1 MFAFNQSGG
10 LQQTFQNHF
19 APVALHF
26 GVSFQGT
33 GQVVGIFAEAVVQ
46 LHQFLDAFTQREA
59 FFGFGAVYLFHLL
72 AEVLQVIAQ
81 RTEQIAQVFGIQPG
95 KVFGFALED
104 TVGEILELGVHALV
118 QRFGFFL
125 LQLQ

>member
-1 MFAFNQSGG
+1 MFTFYQPGG
-10 LQQTFQNHF
+10 LQQAFQYHFSPVTLYLGVTFQ
-19 APVALHF
+19 
-26 GVSFQGT
+26 ST

-46 LHQFLDAFTQREA
+46 FHQFLDAFTQREA

-81 RTEQIAQVFGIQPG
+81 RAEQIAQVFGIQPG

>member
-1 MFAFNQSGG
+1 M
-10 LQQTFQNHF
+10 
-19 APVALHF
+19 HF

-46 LHQFLDAFTQREA
+46 FHQFLDAFTQREA

-81 RTEQIAQVFGIQPG
+81 RAEQIAQVFGIQPG